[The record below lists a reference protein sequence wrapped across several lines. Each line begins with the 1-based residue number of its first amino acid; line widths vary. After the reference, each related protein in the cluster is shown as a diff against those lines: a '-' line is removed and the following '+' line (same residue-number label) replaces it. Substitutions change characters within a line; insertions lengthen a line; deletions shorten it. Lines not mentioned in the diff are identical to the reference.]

1 MTEAERLREQAE
13 RCMRLAHSASD
24 AEIAPSLRAFAAECL
39 EKAQALES
47 PEALESAEALERP
60 EASEEPEPARPEQQQ
75 IQPDKPS
82 DQR

>member
-13 RCMRLAHSASD
+13 RCMRLAHSAPD
-24 AEIAPSLRAFAAECL
+24 AEIAPCLRAFAAECL

-47 PEALESAEALERP
+47 PETSDRPEALE
-60 EASEEPEPARPEQQQ
+60 EPERVRPVQQQQQ
-75 IQPDKPS
+75 IHPAKPS

>member
-13 RCMRLAHSASD
+13 RCMRLAHSAPD
-24 AEIAPSLRAFAAECL
+24 AEIAPCLRAFAAECL

-47 PEALESAEALERP
+47 PEASDRPEALEESERVRP
-60 EASEEPEPARPEQQQ
+60 VQQQQQ
-75 IQPDKPS
+75 IQPAKPS

>member
-13 RCMRLAHSASD
+13 RCMRLAHSAPD

-47 PEALESAEALERP
+47 PEALERP
-60 EASEEPEPARPEQQQ
+60 EASEERPLQQQTQPVQQQQQ
-75 IQPDKPS
+75 IQPAKPS

>member
-47 PEALESAEALERP
+47 PEALERPEALE
-60 EASEEPEPARPEQQQ
+60 EPQPIQPVQQQQQ
-75 IQPDKPS
+75 IQPAKPS

>member
-13 RCMRLAHSASD
+13 RCMRLAHSAPD
-24 AEIAPSLRAFAAECL
+24 AEIAPCLRAFAAECL

-47 PEALESAEALERP
+47 PEEASDRPEALEESERVRP
-60 EASEEPEPARPEQQQ
+60 VQQQQQ
-75 IQPDKPS
+75 IQPAKQS